1 MSPLNERRPV
11 KVDQKSTSGPERY
24 CACQWQNTRKGPI
37 SREIAYRDAA
47 DLLVKRDGPL
57 VEAWAGQADGLV
69 VFATLLSAVVTSFVI
84 DSNANLKP
92 DQQSI
97 AVDLLRQISSQLSG
111 EKSSITA
118 LNNVPFKPA
127 LSTVVENASLY
138 ASLICCLLSAGLG
151 VFHKEWLREYTLY
164 LPLDPQLRLRAVQ
177 HRHEGCDYWK
187 IWFTIASISLFL
199 QLGVAFFIGA
209 ILVSVWSPYPT
220 LRDILGVLI
229 IIWVIFWLGS
239 AICPTFAS
247 NCPFKS
253 PLSRLIFFVVHL
265 IRYLIRMAFPRAD
278 TQGRNRSIPLSLED
292 HERIEIEGDERGMAL
307 ERRAFGYLYDAYQ
320 GEDRIS
326 DLDYCIRGHFDA
338 DPHPTS
344 DRTNT
349 GHPLCGATGNI
360 YVANASPNNG
370 DVEEFPMAPPA
381 QARCCEATPSRSL
394 TALRTRPLPS
404 LHPAIYSHCALR
416 LSGVHNL
423 NTEMTQD
430 SGSSNGLRRRSST
443 ADKSPQTPPQSRPLP
458 EPPASSRKAIDPTSF
473 YGNGKAKAQGSS
485 HTSYIPPER
494 SPYREPELVMDEE
507 PMPNDQSAWEPTT
520 GLGDIADWEVN
531 TAANWGEPGTTRR
544 IAIDGRDENE
554 ELRWFDPALRA
565 VKPGPGVLPPLLVDM
580 LHDPDHALHSVSTQP
595 HPPSAT
601 AHVPTADEVRMA
613 IPHPNAYYCREHN
626 GWVFLQWRSS
636 TVIPP
641 LVKEPEHPLPDQARR
656 RRTTSCVGDGEQPF
670 GPSNITHHWH
680 RYEKA
685 VDAAKL
691 NPPYTHG
698 ELLLDLYLCCQ
709 CSMYCLV
716 SDVIP
721 GVIPASL
728 VDEFTRDKLSHPA
741 LDKTPKATVIAGWET
756 ILTIIDNRLWR
767 DEKRSLPVGRARFRS
782 KVGWSDVVRRV
793 FETIGFPL
801 EDLQQGESSTEL
813 ALSPPPIDPSTPEGK
828 ASRAKL
834 LRAWVEI
841 SAWLA
846 IYQKSKDQVG
856 DYNCMVLHVK
866 AQSERDMYQT
876 GIGAHVSQIARGKLP
891 AALQGYV
898 PLDESWRVL
907 ELLAFAYLAQCRCD
921 PANTMVYFNHLW
933 TIVNTMMQLGQ
944 NVPQELQTLIVEE
957 RSRFRYT
964 QDDLQESAKVLGF
977 GRDGELGVELD
988 DEVDDDFIIQAWRSA
1003 RQRAWQSP
1011 TDATDR
1017 RAKLNDALRLVAEHR
1032 GSEKLFK
1039 AWNDEKGSG
1048 MSPET
1053 AYSTL
1058 EVPKEVDEAMLLTV
1072 YSMRVEDQPSQ
1083 AERMREALSVIAE
1096 VTNSDRLR
1104 KFLETGQDPGDSTV
1118 SNTSPDMPRGLN
1130 QLGNTCYLNS
1140 LLQYFYTIKDLRAAI
1155 VSIAQADAKELD
1167 DSKFTDD
1174 DLKRHRVGGR
1184 LVTRREVMRSKKF
1197 VNLLADLFFNMEYCE
1212 NPSITPKIELAKLA
1226 LVTTQDE
1233 EEDENDKAG
1242 TDSSNDTD
1250 ATLVDDMP
1258 PRPTYDRATSSPLQS
1273 PTESVLGKRS
1283 RDGDSSMD
1291 IDTSAPVASPSER
1304 LEPAAKRATSPP
1316 SASMQDATD
1325 LINDAVASSS
1335 KLRPVD
1341 ASTDV
1346 EMKDEMQTSKAPPL
1360 PPRRTRTTDDSVMMF
1375 GRQHDVSECMDNCMF
1390 QIETA
1395 LLDFQGKE
1403 TDDDKTSPIKRLFY
1417 GKKRQRLT
1425 SLSPKDDASHQSS
1438 IHEKEDLFS
1447 HLHVNVADE
1456 GFDLYDGLARY
1467 FDDVVDLGGEKKRME
1482 VSLVDLP
1489 PLLQIQL
1496 QRVQF
1501 NRETQQAYKSQAYV
1515 KFGETIYMDRFLDS
1529 ADPTKKARSK
1539 EIQAELNAARDRVH
1553 KLTHGKHAPFAPA
1566 LKNVADFLSGQKVLD
1581 IPSDEEL
1588 VASLRNE
1595 EALVTEQLRRE
1606 RERTVQLKQQLE
1618 DIWKD
1623 DTSAA
1628 YELTSVFIHRGSS
1641 PSWGHYFFYSRNLPT
1656 NPDAWFK
1663 YNDSDVTAVSK
1674 DEVLADTTG
1683 STANPYM
1690 LVFVRKGTDAIETV
1704 HRFNPET
1711 VEDV

>member
-1 MSPLNERRPV
+1 
-11 KVDQKSTSGPERY
+11 
-24 CACQWQNTRKGPI
+24 
-37 SREIAYRDAA
+37 
-47 DLLVKRDGPL
+47 
-57 VEAWAGQADGLV
+57 
-69 VFATLLSAVVTSFVI
+69 
-84 DSNANLKP
+84 
-92 DQQSI
+92 
-97 AVDLLRQISSQLSG
+97 
-111 EKSSITA
+111 
-118 LNNVPFKPA
+118 
-127 LSTVVENASLY
+127 
-138 ASLICCLLSAGLG
+138 
-151 VFHKEWLREYTLY
+151 
-164 LPLDPQLRLRAVQ
+164 
-177 HRHEGCDYWK
+177 
-187 IWFTIASISLFL
+187 
-199 QLGVAFFIGA
+199 
-209 ILVSVWSPYPT
+209 
-220 LRDILGVLI
+220 
-229 IIWVIFWLGS
+229 
-239 AICPTFAS
+239 
-247 NCPFKS
+247 
-253 PLSRLIFFVVHL
+253 
-265 IRYLIRMAFPRAD
+265 
-278 TQGRNRSIPLSLED
+278 
-292 HERIEIEGDERGMAL
+292 
-307 ERRAFGYLYDAYQ
+307 
-320 GEDRIS
+320 
-326 DLDYCIRGHFDA
+326 
-338 DPHPTS
+338 
-344 DRTNT
+344 
-349 GHPLCGATGNI
+349 
-360 YVANASPNNG
+360 
-370 DVEEFPMAPPA
+370 
-381 QARCCEATPSRSL
+381 
-394 TALRTRPLPS
+394 
-404 LHPAIYSHCALR
+404 
-416 LSGVHNL
+416 
-423 NTEMTQD
+423 
-430 SGSSNGLRRRSST
+430 
-443 ADKSPQTPPQSRPLP
+443 
-458 EPPASSRKAIDPTSF
+458 
-473 YGNGKAKAQGSS
+473 
-485 HTSYIPPER
+485 
-494 SPYREPELVMDEE
+494 MDEE
-507 PMPNDQSAWEPTT
+507 PIPNQPPTWEPTAAWT
-520 GLGDIADWEVN
+520 EAGDWSGVNINAAD
-531 TAANWGEPGTTRR
+531 NWGEPGTTRR

-554 ELRWFDPALRA
+554 ELRWFDPVVRALR
-565 VKPGPGVLPPLLVDM
+565 PGPGVLPPLLADM

-595 HPPSAT
+595 RTPSAT
-601 AHVPTADEVRMA
+601 PHVPTADEVRTA

-636 TVIPP
+636 TVLPP
-641 LVKEPEHPLPDQARR
+641 LVKEFDPPLPDQTRR

-670 GPSNITHHWH
+670 GPSNLTHHWH

-685 VDAAKL
+685 VDASKL

-721 GVIPASL
+721 GVIPAAL

-741 LDKTPKATVIAGWET
+741 LDKTPRATVIAGWET

-767 DEKRSLPVGRARFRS
+767 DEKRSLPVGRARFRN

-801 EDLQQGESSTEL
+801 EDLQQGENSTEL
-813 ALSPPPIDPSTPEGK
+813 ALSPPPIDPSTPEGR
-828 ASRAKL
+828 ASRTTL

-846 IYQKSKDQVG
+846 IYQKSKEQLG
-856 DYNCMVLHVK
+856 DYRTMELHVK
-866 AQSERDMYQT
+866 AESERDMYQT
-876 GIGAHVSQIARGKLP
+876 GIGAHVSQISRGKLP
-891 AALQGYV
+891 PALQGYA
-898 PLDESWRVL
+898 PLEDSWKVL
-907 ELLAFAYLAQCRCD
+907 GMTPSTYSWELLAFAYLAQCRCD
-921 PANTMVYFNHLW
+921 PANTMVYFTHLW
-933 TIVNTMMQLGQ
+933 TIVNTMIQLGQ

-957 RSRFRYT
+957 RSRFRFT
-964 QDDLQESAKVLGF
+964 PEDLQEAAKILGF
-977 GRDGELGVELD
+977 GRDGELRVELD
-988 DEVDDDFIIQAWRSA
+988 DEVDDDFIVQAWRSA
-1003 RQRAWQSP
+1003 RQRAWQNP
-1011 TDATDR
+1011 ADATTQ
-1017 RAKLNDALRLVAEHR
+1017 RAKLNEALRLVAEAR
-1032 GSEKLFK
+1032 GSEKLLK

-1058 EVPKEVDEAMLLTV
+1058 EVPKEVDETMLLTV

-1096 VTNSDRLR
+1096 VTNSERLR
-1104 KFLETGQDPGDSTV
+1104 KFLATGQDPGDSTV
-1118 SNTSPDMPRGLN
+1118 TNTSPDMPRGLN

-1155 VSIAQADAKELD
+1155 ISIAQADSKSLD

-1184 LVTRREVMRSKKF
+1184 LVTRREVIRSKKF

-1212 NPSITPKIELAKLA
+1212 NPSITPEIELAKLA

-1233 EEDENDKAG
+1233 EEDDNDKAG

-1250 ATLVDDMP
+1250 ATLVDDMA

-1291 IDTSAPVASPSER
+1291 VDTAAPVASPSER
-1304 LEPAAKRATSPP
+1304 IEAATKTAPSPP
-1316 SASMQDATD
+1316 GASMQDATD

-1335 KLRPVD
+1335 KLPPAD
-1341 ASTDV
+1341 SQADV
-1346 EMKDEMQTSKAPPL
+1346 EMKDESQSNKAPPL

-1403 TDDDKTSPIKRLFY
+1403 TSDDDKTSPIKRLFY

-1425 SLSPKDDASHQSS
+1425 SLSPKDDAGHQSS

-1467 FDDVVDLGGEKKRME
+1467 FDDVVELGGEKKRME

-1539 EIQAELNAARDRVH
+1539 EIQSELSAARERVH
-1553 KLTHGKHAPFAPA
+1553 KLTQGKHAPFAPA
-1566 LKNVADFLSGQKVLD
+1566 LKNAADFLSGQKVLD
-1581 IPSDEEL
+1581 LEPDDEL

-1595 EALVTEQLRRE
+1595 EALVAEQLRVE

-1641 PSWGHYFFYSRNLPT
+1641 PSWGHYFFYSRNLPS

-1690 LVFVRKGTDAIETV
+1690 LVFVRKGSDAIETV

-1711 VEDV
+1711 VEDA